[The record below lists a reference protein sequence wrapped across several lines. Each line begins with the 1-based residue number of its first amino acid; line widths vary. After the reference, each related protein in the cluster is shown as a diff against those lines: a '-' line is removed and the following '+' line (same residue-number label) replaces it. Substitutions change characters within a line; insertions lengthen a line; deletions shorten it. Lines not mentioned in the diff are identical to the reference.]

1 MAGAITSLGLGSGLD
16 LQDILEQLKEVETAP
31 ITAKKNQKTE
41 LQAKVDAYNSLN
53 VKLFSMKSNAL
64 SLSLESNFL
73 KSTVSVS
80 DEDILT
86 ATANDGIVESSHSI
100 EVTQKAQ
107 YNSWQTAGV
116 SSASSII
123 YEAPETGISSETASV
138 TTEAGTMAIL
148 YGSLGSQQEI
158 NVNLDSGM
166 SLAEIA
172 EAVNASETNQN
183 TDGEQLVTATVEKNG
198 DEYYIRLAAT
208 SDENTVDSQVSIEG
222 FDYVQA
228 DTTISIGVAGTEDPM
243 YLRIAPGTTYQEM
256 ADSINAASDNP
267 GVTAAIVDTGASEN
281 AFRLTLTSKST
292 GESHRISI
300 QNLPMTEVTGA
311 DEASLNAVF
320 KVNGIEY
327 QRQSNDAITDVISGV
342 TLNLKKTGENSI
354 GVQRNLES
362 VQESII
368 SFVKGFNELIAEIK
382 GSSTESDSET
392 DDTETDGTENPL
404 ADSYDVKDL
413 LSKLQDLMTTN
424 IDTGSEYTSLVDL
437 GLEVNKDG
445 TLTLDETVLE
455 QAIASN
461 PEAVQALFIG
471 NSDEG
476 ITGLGDLIDDGIMVM
491 VSSQGIV
498 STEID
503 EAETRM
509 EKLDKDILAATERM
523 DKRYQIMTAQFI
535 KLDTYI
541 SQLNNESSFMKS
553 MIDSFN
559 SSKE

>member
-1 MAGAITSLGLGSGLD
+1 MAGAITTLGLGSGLD
-16 LQDILEQLKEVETAP
+16 LQDILDQLKEVETAP

-73 KSTVSVS
+73 KNTVSVS
-80 DEDILT
+80 DETILT
-86 ATANDGIVESSHSI
+86 ASANDGIVQSSHSI
-100 EVTQKAQ
+100 DVTQKAQ
-107 YNSWQTAGV
+107 YNSWQTDGV
-116 SSASSII
+116 SSAGSII
-123 YEAPETGISSETASV
+123 YPAPETGISSKTESV
-138 TTEAGTMAIL
+138 TTETGTMTIL
-148 YGSLGSQQEI
+148 YGSLGNQTEI
-158 NVNLDSGM
+158 NVNLNPGM
-166 SLAEIA
+166 SLTGIA
-172 EAVNASETNQN
+172 EAINASTTNQN
-183 TDGEQLVTATVEKNG
+183 TDGDPLVTATVENNDG
-198 DEYYIRLAAT
+198 EYYIRLAAT
-208 SDENTVDSQVSIEG
+208 SGGNDVDSQVSVEG
-222 FDYVQA
+222 FDYVMA
-228 DTTISIGVAGTEDPM
+228 DTTVSIGVADTEDPM
-243 YLRIAPGTTYQEM
+243 YLSVAPGTTYQEM
-256 ADSINAASDNP
+256 ADAINNASDNP

-311 DEASLNAVF
+311 DGESLNAVF

-342 TLNLKKTGENSI
+342 TLNLKKTGETSI
-354 GVQRNLES
+354 GVQKNLES
-362 VQESII
+362 IQESII
-368 SFVKGFNELIAEIK
+368 SLVKGFNDLITEIK

-392 DDTETDGTENPL
+392 DDGTENPL
-404 ADSYDVKDL
+404 ADSYNAKSL
-413 LSKLQDLMTTN
+413 LSKLKALITSS
-424 IDTGSEYTSLVDL
+424 IDTGSAYISLVDL

-455 QAIASN
+455 QAIASD
-461 PEAVQALFIG
+461 PEAVQSLFIG
-471 NSDEG
+471 DSDEG
-476 ITGLGDLIDDGIMVM
+476 ITGLGDLINDEILNMVD
-491 VSSQGIV
+491 SQGIV

-523 DKRYQIMTAQFI
+523 DKRYEIMTAQFV

-541 SQLNNESSFMKS
+541 SQLNNESDFMQS
-553 MIDSFN
+553 MIDSFSN
-559 SSKE
+559 TKK

>member
-1 MAGAITSLGLGSGLD
+1 MAGAITTLGLGSGLD
-16 LQDILEQLKEVETAP
+16 LQDILDQLKEVDTAP

-53 VKLFSMKSNAL
+53 VKLFSMKSSAL

-73 KSTVSVS
+73 KNTVSVS
-80 DEDILT
+80 DEAILT
-86 ATANDGIVESSHSI
+86 ASANDGIVQSSHSI

-123 YEAPETGISSETASV
+123 YEAPETGIGSKTESV
-138 TTEAGTMAIL
+138 TTEAGTMTIL
-148 YGSLGSQQEI
+148 YGSLGNQQGI
-158 NVNLDSGM
+158 NISLNSGM
-166 SLAEIA
+166 SLTGIA
-172 EAVNASETNQN
+172 EAINASTSNQN
-183 TDGEQLVTATVEKNG
+183 TDGDPLVTATVENNDG
-198 DEYYIRLAAT
+198 EYYIRLAAT
-208 SDENTVDSQVSIEG
+208 SGGNDVDSQISVEG
-222 FDYVQA
+222 FDYVMA
-228 DTTISIGVAGTEDPM
+228 DTTVSIALADTEDPM
-243 YLRIAPGTTYQEM
+243 YLSIAPGTTYQEM
-256 ADSINAASDNP
+256 ANAINNASDNP
-267 GVTAAIVDTGASEN
+267 GVTAAIVDTGASGN
-281 AFRLTLTSKST
+281 AFRLTLTAKAT

-311 DEASLNAVF
+311 DGESLNTIF

-342 TLNLKKTGENSI
+342 TLNLKKTGETSI
-354 GVQRNLES
+354 GIQKNLDS

-368 SFVKGFNELIAEIK
+368 SLVKGFNELISEIK

-392 DDTETDGTENPL
+392 EDAKNPL
-404 ADSYDVKDL
+404 ADSYDVKSL
-413 LSKLQDLMTTN
+413 LSKLQNLITTH

-461 PEAVQALFIG
+461 PEAVQSLFIG
-471 NSDEG
+471 DSDAG
-476 ITGLGDLIDDGIMVM
+476 VTGLGDLINDEIMTM
-491 VSSQGIV
+491 VSSQGLV

-503 EAETRM
+503 AAETRM
-509 EKLDKDILAATERM
+509 EMLDKDILAATERM

-541 SQLNNESSFMKS
+541 SQLNSESSFMQS
-553 MIDSFN
+553 MIDSF
-559 SSKE
+559 SKSKE

>member
-1 MAGAITSLGLGSGLD
+1 MAGAITTLGIGSGLD
-16 LQDILEQLKEVETAP
+16 LQNILEQLKEVETAP

-73 KSTVSVS
+73 KNNVSVS
-80 DEDILT
+80 DETILT
-86 ATANDGIVESSHSI
+86 ASVNDGIVQSSHSI
-100 EVTQKAQ
+100 DVTQKAQ

-116 SSASSII
+116 SSAGTII
-123 YEAPETGISSETASV
+123 YEAPQTGIGSETASV
-138 TTEAGTMAIL
+138 TTEAGTMTIL
-148 YGSLGSQQEI
+148 FGSLDNQQEV
-158 NVNLDSGM
+158 NVSLSSGM

-172 EAVNASETNQN
+172 ETVNASAANKN
-183 TDGEQLVTATVEKNG
+183 TDGEQLVTATVENNEG
-198 DEYYIRLAAT
+198 DYYIRLAAT
-208 SDENTVDSQVSIEG
+208 SGGNNVTSQVSIQG
-222 FDYVQA
+222 FDYVLA
-228 DTTISIGVAGTEDPM
+228 DTTVSIGLAGTEDPM
-243 YLRIAPGTTYQEM
+243 YLSIAPGTTYQEM
-256 ADSINAASDNP
+256 ADTINAASDNP
-267 GVTAAIVDTGASEN
+267 GVTASIVDTGTSGN
-281 AFRLTLTSKST
+281 AFRLTLTSNST
-292 GESHRISI
+292 GENYRISI

-327 QRQSNDAITDVISGV
+327 QRQSNEGITDVISGV
-342 TLNLKKTGENSI
+342 TLNLKKTGETSI
-354 GVQRNLES
+354 GVQKNMES

-368 SFVKGFNELIAEIK
+368 SLVKGFNELISEIK

-392 DDTETDGTENPL
+392 DDTENPL
-404 ADSYDVKDL
+404 ADSYDVKEL
-413 LSKLQDLMTTN
+413 LSKIQNLITTN

-461 PEAVQALFIG
+461 PEALQSLFIG
-471 NSDEG
+471 DSDEG
-476 ITGLGDLIDDGIMVM
+476 ISGLGDLINDGIMAM

-509 EKLDKDILAATERM
+509 ERLDKDILAATERL
-523 DKRYQIMTAQFI
+523 DKRYEMMTAQFVR
-535 KLDTYI
+535 LDTYI
-541 SQLNNESSFMKS
+541 SRLNNESDFMQS

-559 SSKE
+559 NSKE

>member
-1 MAGAITSLGLGSGLD
+1 M
-16 LQDILEQLKEVETAP
+16 
-31 ITAKKNQKTE
+31 
-41 LQAKVDAYNSLN
+41 
-53 VKLFSMKSNAL
+53 
-64 SLSLESNFL
+64 
-73 KSTVSVS
+73 
-80 DEDILT
+80 
-86 ATANDGIVESSHSI
+86 
-100 EVTQKAQ
+100 
-107 YNSWQTAGV
+107 
-116 SSASSII
+116 
-123 YEAPETGISSETASV
+123 
-138 TTEAGTMAIL
+138 TML
-148 YGSLGSQQEI
+148 YGSLGSQQVI
-158 NVNLDSGM
+158 NVSLNSGM
-166 SLAEIA
+166 SLTEIA
-172 EAVNASETNQN
+172 EAVNTSAANQN
-183 TDGEQLVTATVEKNG
+183 TDGEQLVTATVENNG
-198 DEYYIRLAAT
+198 GEYYIRLAAA
-208 SDENTVDSQVSIEG
+208 SGQSSVDSQVSIQG

-243 YLRIAPGTTYQEM
+243 YLSIAPGTTYQEM

-300 QNLPMTEVTGA
+300 QNLPMTEVNGA
-311 DEASLNAVF
+311 EGKSLNAVF

-327 QRQSNDAITDVISGV
+327 QRQSNDAVTDVISGV
-342 TLNLKKTGENSI
+342 TLNLKKTGETSI
-354 GVQRNLES
+354 GVQKNLES

-368 SFVKGFNELIAEIK
+368 SLVKGFNELMAEIK
-382 GSSTESDSET
+382 GSSKESDSET
-392 DDTETDGTENPL
+392 DDAENPL
-404 ADSYDVKDL
+404 AGTYEVKDL
-413 LSKLQDLMTTN
+413 LSKLKTLMTTS

-461 PEAVQALFIG
+461 PEALQSLFIG
-471 NSDEG
+471 DTDKG
-476 ITGLGDLIDDGIMVM
+476 ISGLGDLIDDGIMAM
-491 VSSQGIV
+491 VSSQGVV

-509 EKLDKDILAATERM
+509 KRLDKDILEATERM

-553 MIDSFN
+553 MIDSFSN
-559 SSKE
+559 SKE

>member
-1 MAGAITSLGLGSGLD
+1 MAGAITTLGLGSGLD
-16 LQDILEQLKEVETAP
+16 LQDILDQLKEVETAP

-73 KSTVSVS
+73 KNTVSVS
-80 DEDILT
+80 DETILT
-86 ATANDGIVESSHSI
+86 ASANDGIVQSSHSI
-100 EVTQKAQ
+100 DVTQKAQ

-123 YEAPETGISSETASV
+123 YDAPQTGIGSKTESV
-138 TTEAGTMAIL
+138 TTETGTMTIL
-148 YGSLGSQQEI
+148 YGSLGSQTEI
-158 NVNLDSGM
+158 NVNLNSGM
-166 SLAEIA
+166 SLTGIA
-172 EAVNASETNQN
+172 EAINASTSNQN
-183 TDGEQLVTATVEKNG
+183 TDGDPLVTATVENNDG
-198 DEYYIRLAAT
+198 EYYIRLAAT
-208 SDENTVDSQVSIEG
+208 SGGNDVDSQVSVEG
-222 FDYVQA
+222 FDYVMA
-228 DTTISIGVAGTEDPM
+228 DTTISIALADTEDPM
-243 YLRIAPGTTYQEM
+243 YLSIAPGTSYQEM
-256 ADSINAASDNP
+256 ANAINNASNNQ

-300 QNLPMTEVTGA
+300 QNLPMTEVAGA
-311 DEASLNAVF
+311 DGESLNAIF

-342 TLNLKKTGENSI
+342 TLNLKKTGETSI
-354 GVQRNLES
+354 GVQKNLES

-368 SFVKGFNELIAEIK
+368 SLVKGFNELISEIK

-392 DDTETDGTENPL
+392 DDTENPL
-404 ADSYDVKDL
+404 ADSYDTKSL
-413 LSKLQDLMTTN
+413 LSKLQALVTAS
-424 IDTGSEYTSLVDL
+424 IDTGSAYTSLVDL

-445 TLTLDETVLE
+445 TLTLDETALE
-455 QAIASN
+455 QAMASN
-461 PEAVQALFIG
+461 PEAVQSLFIG
-471 NSDEG
+471 DADEG
-476 ITGLGDLIDDGIMVM
+476 ITGLGDLINDEILNMVD
-491 VSSQGIV
+491 SQGIV

-503 EAETRM
+503 EAETRI
-509 EKLDKDILAATERM
+509 ERLDKDILAATERM

-541 SQLNNESSFMKS
+541 SQLNSESSFMQS
-553 MIDSFN
+553 MIDSFGN
-559 SSKE
+559 SKE

>member
-1 MAGAITSLGLGSGLD
+1 MAGAITTLGIGSGLD
-16 LQDILEQLKEVETAP
+16 LQNILEQLKEVETAP

-53 VKLFSMKSNAL
+53 VKLFSIKSNAL

-73 KSTVSVS
+73 KNKVSVS
-80 DEDILT
+80 DETILT
-86 ATANDGIVESSHSI
+86 ASANDGIVQSSHSI
-100 EVTQKAQ
+100 DVTQKAQ

-116 SSASSII
+116 SSAGTII
-123 YEAPETGISSETASV
+123 YEAPQTGIGSETASV
-138 TTEAGTMAIL
+138 TTEAGTMTIL
-148 YGSLGSQQEI
+148 FGSLDNQQEV
-158 NVNLDSGM
+158 NVSLSSGM

-172 EAVNASETNQN
+172 ETVNASSTNQN
-183 TDGEQLVTATVEKNG
+183 TDGEQLVTATVENNEG
-198 DEYYIRLAAT
+198 DYYIRLAAT
-208 SDENTVDSQVSIEG
+208 SGGNNVTSQVSIQG
-222 FDYVQA
+222 FDYVLA
-228 DTTISIGVAGTEDPM
+228 DTTVSIGLAGTEDPM
-243 YLRIAPGTTYQEM
+243 YLSIAPGTTYQEM
-256 ADSINAASDNP
+256 ADTINAASDNP
-267 GVTAAIVDTGASEN
+267 GVTASIVDTGTSGN
-281 AFRLTLTSKST
+281 AFRLTLTSNST
-292 GESHRISI
+292 GENYRISI

-327 QRQSNDAITDVISGV
+327 QRQSNEGITDVISGV
-342 TLNLKKTGENSI
+342 TLNLKKTGETSI
-354 GVQRNLES
+354 GVQKNMES

-368 SFVKGFNELIAEIK
+368 SLVKGFNELISEIK

-392 DDTETDGTENPL
+392 DDTENPL
-404 ADSYDVKDL
+404 ADSYDVKEL
-413 LSKLQDLMTTN
+413 LSKIQNLITTN

-461 PEAVQALFIG
+461 PEALQSLFIG
-471 NSDEG
+471 DSDEG
-476 ITGLGDLIDDGIMVM
+476 ISGLGDLINDGIMAM

-509 EKLDKDILAATERM
+509 ERLDKDILAATERL
-523 DKRYQIMTAQFI
+523 DKRYEMMTAQFVR
-535 KLDTYI
+535 LDTYI
-541 SQLNNESSFMKS
+541 SRLNNESDFMQS

-559 SSKE
+559 NSKE